1 MDINTDCGSSLSV
14 VSDDISIGGTN
25 ITASIREYTFS
36 WGNVNDNDEYISNCH
51 KETIDDVDSTNV
63 IYNKDYDSTI
73 KTETSQGQILSVD
86 DDYGA
91 LETVHDSNLF
101 KNTCLRQHDQ
111 RKRVFNLILYLI
123 LKIDATL
130 KWNNETNI

>member
-14 VSDDISIGGTN
+14 VLDDISIGGTN

-63 IYNKDYDSTI
+63 IYNKDYESFQKYMPLTTWSKTTCFQSNPLLDS
-73 KTETSQGQILSVD
+73 
-86 DDYGA
+86 
-91 LETVHDSNLF
+91 
-101 KNTCLRQHDQ
+101 
-111 RKRVFNLILYLI
+111 
-123 LKIDATL
+123 
-130 KWNNETNI
+130 